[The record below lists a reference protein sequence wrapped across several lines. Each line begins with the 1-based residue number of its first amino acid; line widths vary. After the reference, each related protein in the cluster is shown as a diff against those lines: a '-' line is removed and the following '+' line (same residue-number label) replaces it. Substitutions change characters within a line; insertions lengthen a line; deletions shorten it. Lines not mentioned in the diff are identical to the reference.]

1 MTVEEILAQSR
12 TKTWK
17 IQQLI
22 LLGKTR
28 NEIAALQVLG
38 AYGAIQ
44 NVYADMQRNGQIPAS
59 TNTRTPRQT
68 TTTPSPRQTP
78 RRNSRRT
85 ASVASVPATQP
96 TTPTVAIPPPQT
108 ATNQPQREN
117 AGNLISVIGNRQLKP
132 VTGKFGIEIEAFNVT
147 RPTLRD
153 AIANFGVACEVE
165 SYNHT
170 TRPTWKLV
178 TDGSLNGSN
187 PFELVSPILV
197 GQDGLMQLKKV
208 CTVLQMQN
216 ARVNNSC
223 GLHVHFDASQITFPV
238 LQNLLINYMN
248 FEEEIDSFLP
258 QSRRS
263 NRYTQSIKNHRT
275 AVENARTMQGLISAF
290 DGRYYKVNLQ
300 SYSRHNT
307 IEFRQHSGTV
317 EYEKIENW
325 VIFLHNLIEYSKN
338 YKFPRSEANFEGLK
352 KLNQKVVYD
361 FLITRINQIA
371 A

>member
-44 NVYADMQRNGQIPAS
+44 NVYAAMQRNGQLPS
-59 TNTRTPRQT
+59 R
-68 TTTPSPRQTP
+68 TTPQASPRQTSSQIIS
-78 RRNSRRT
+78 RNVQRISRD
-85 ASVASVPATQP
+85 ASAPATP
-96 TTPTVAIPPPQT
+96 TTTPTVAIPPPQT

-132 VTGKFGIEIEAFNVT
+132 VTEKFGIEIEAFNVT

-153 AIANFGVACEVE
+153 ALVNMGIACEVE
-165 SYNHT
+165 DYNHR
-170 TRPTWKLV
+170 TRPQWKLV
-178 TDGSLNGSN
+178 TDGSLQGTN

-197 GQDGLMQLKKV
+197 GQDGLFQLKKV

-223 GLHVHFDASQITFPV
+223 GLHVHFDASQITFPI
-238 LQNLLINYMN
+238 LQNILINYMN

-258 QSRRS
+258 HSRRNNS
-263 NRYTQSIKNHRT
+263 YTQSIKNHRT